1 MPTYPVNQNQT
12 TAGQF
17 LKQPSISPA
26 IQNANTRVPEL
37 INCNGVVHY
46 TRSGTRTVVSSE
58 SFQVERG
65 DFLVVADVC
74 ATGESQTL
82 VADFQAMNYCF
93 VMPSDNF
100 GTHAANYMNRRPET
114 RAIPNSNTINSLDAI
129 LQTIISGTIIS
140 TPIKDVLI
148 VSHANA
154 GGYLFIKLRNAD
166 QANHITYNSLEQYL
180 NDTNRPQITNRQIK
194 ANVNIHIRGCN
205 IGKEQRFLNL
215 IKRLFGNNVTVT
227 APKHLDRFAFFTSG
241 AVTHRYENMVYHFN
255 IFNKIP
261 LTNKQEVED
270 AFVNHTPAFNDVAGT
285 AITRAQF
292 TSWIPQNINTNSVV
306 THICTN
312 PIDTQLAVEREF
324 RHRHDNPL
332 FRYSINL
339 QSEPP
344 ANQRIDILKQVLE
357 NDDTMKSSHAFP
369 TYEQL
374 GYSSLDNFVDN
385 LNWRFTWNNDT
396 KELNCRGSRHSYELR
411 IPVTD
416 ANNNLFVNA
425 ILATGNRQYAHHQ
438 ILETDSKFFGSV

>member
-17 LKQPSISPA
+17 LKQPAINPA

-74 ATGESQTL
+74 ATGSSQTL
-82 VADFQAMNYCF
+82 VADFQSKDYAF
-93 VMPSDNF
+93 IMPRDNF
-100 GTHAANYMNRRPET
+100 GSHAENYMNRRPAT
-114 RAIPNSNTINSLDAI
+114 TAIVSSNTINSLDAI
-129 LQTIISGTIIS
+129 LRTIISGSSIT
-140 TPIKDVLI
+140 TPIKDVLV

-154 GGYLFIKLRNAD
+154 GGYLFIKLRNND
-166 QANHITYNSLEQYL
+166 QLNHITYNSLEEYL
-180 NDTNRPQITNRQIK
+180 NDQNRPQLTSRQIK
-194 ANVNIHIRGCN
+194 DNVNIHIRGCN
-205 IGKEQRFLNL
+205 IGKETRFLDL

-241 AVTHRYENMVYHFN
+241 STTHRYENMVYHFI
-255 IFNKIP
+255 IFNRTP
-261 LTNKQEVED
+261 LANKQEVED
-270 AFVNHTPAFNDVAGT
+270 AFVNHTPSFSDVLGNT
-285 AITRAQF
+285 ISRAQF
-292 TSWIPQNINTNSVV
+292 TAWIPQNVSANSTTNHVF
-306 THICTN
+306 TN
-312 PIDTQLAVEREF
+312 PIDPQLTIEREF

-332 FRYSINL
+332 FTYNISLN
-339 QSEPP
+339 SNPP
-344 ANQRIDILKQVLE
+344 ANQRIDILKQVLG
-357 NDDTMKSSHAFP
+357 NDDTMKTSHTFP

-374 GYSSLDNFVDN
+374 GYSSLDDFVDN
-385 LNWRFTWNNDT
+385 LNWQFNWNNSANN
-396 KELNCRGSRHSYELR
+396 LNCRGSRHSYELR

-416 ANNNLFVNA
+416 ANNSLYVNA
-425 ILATGNRQYAHHQ
+425 FLATGNRQFVHQQ